1 MTLTAH
7 GRMSLTGAALGVAAI
22 LAAGC
27 SSASSSTSSSA
38 ATAPSSAAG
47 SAGSTSSSAPTSV
60 TPTTGTSAAPSSGSS
75 AHASGV
81 AACDTTDLN
90 VTLGSSEGAAGSVY
104 TVLDF
109 TNIGSAPCTLFGYP
123 GVSLADS
130 GSGQIGAAATRNPL
144 HSADLV
150 TLAPASK
157 ANVTLQVAE
166 AQNYP
171 TGTCSPKQTAY
182 LRVFPP
188 NQTQAIEVP
197 FKTTGC
203 TKSSVKLLSVT
214 VVTSGAGSAN

>member
-22 LAAGC
+22 LVAGC
-27 SSASSSTSSSA
+27 SSASSSSST
-38 ATAPSSAAG
+38 ATAPSSSGAGAG
-47 SAGSTSSSAPTSV
+47 SASSSAPTSV
-60 TPTTGTSAAPSSGSS
+60 TPTTGTSTAPSSGSS

-81 AACDTTDLN
+81 AACATTDLN
-90 VTLGSSEGAAGSVY
+90 VTVGSSEGAAGSVY

-109 TNIGSAPCTLFGYP
+109 TNIGSASCTLYGYP

-130 GSGQIGAAATRNPL
+130 GSTQIGAAATRNPM
-144 HSADLV
+144 HSPSLV
-150 TLAPASK
+150 TLAPAAK

-182 LRVFPP
+182 LRIFPP

-214 VVTSGAGSAN
+214 VVASGAGSAN